1 MRTRP
6 AAPVLLLLALLPA
19 LSAPVVLARS
29 PQREKGGGIVVREVD
44 PGLAGERSGLKAE
57 DLLLDWSWA
66 PAAGGPPRTGS
77 FACPL
82 DLERVEFNLL
92 PAGPVT
98 VRGSRAGQP
107 LSWTLAGG
115 DLSVATRPALAPAD
129 LEAHRKALGSGPK
142 GGPDP
147 AALAALADGLAERSL
162 WAQSAWARL
171 QAAQALARAKRLE
184 EATQTLEQAIAL
196 AAGHLSPER
205 VAMLLSHGGGMLSE
219 SSDLKGAAA
228 LDARALEAWKRT
240 PEGASEAR
248 ALSRLAEDAFLSGD
262 LDAAEKGYT
271 AALASFE
278 AVAPGSYLWARAA
291 GRIGEIAWSRG
302 DVDRALEQFQRAYD
316 ATAKIAPEGLEMV
329 GVANNIG
336 KVLFRKGD
344 LAGAEAIYRRGV
356 VLQEKRLPDSLD
368 LARSLNGLGLIV
380 TDRGDLLE
388 AEALLKRAVAIWEAK
403 APGNP
408 NGWRPLSNLGNV
420 YLYRGDLA
428 RAEVCYTRVLD
439 VVRRLA
445 PGSLQETVA
454 LGNLAAVALDRED
467 LDTAEARLRQV
478 LEITQKKAPGSP
490 DLARCYGY
498 LAAVEKKR
506 GRTDQA
512 LEYCALSAALL
523 REKTPHSPQLGRC
536 LRTWATVSLEAG
548 RVETAVPLLEEALGL
563 FEAVNPESRDTA
575 ATLMGLGIASQVR
588 GDLPTAETRLRRAVA
603 LLEASGLESADLAEA
618 RFHLGQVLRATGRRT
633 EARAELE
640 RSLKVLESLRQRL
653 GGSSEDQASFLSENA
668 DYYFEYEEL
677 LLEMGE
683 PAEAFRTVERWRA
696 TEFLKMLAARDLDLG
711 AKVSPDLERE
721 RHLATADLDRVAGSF
736 SGDAPLSP
744 EEKAALEVRLR
755 AAQKRVEEVRLKT
768 LELSPEVYQLRYP
781 QPVGVEETLAALDE
795 GTLLLEYSVCKER
808 AVLYAFGPG
817 RGEFSAQT
825 LPVKG
830 EELSQLVERY
840 RGLIRESVAPEGGAP
855 QKLLQATATRLS
867 GLLLGPVTDRV
878 SMARRL
884 LVAPDG
890 PLYYLPFSALAA
902 PPPKGRKAGAFRFLV
917 AVEPVHAVTSAT
929 VYTQLLRRRGAS
941 AGTTFE
947 AFGDPDYSRGAPA
960 ALWRGGDLTP
970 LPATRR
976 EVESVRETLGAG
988 VVHLG
993 AEATAAAALALPR
1006 GTRFVHFACHGYAD
1020 ERRPMESAL
1029 ALSAGPGGD
1038 DGLLPAWAICE
1049 RLRVDAD
1056 LVTLSAC
1063 DTGLGQV
1070 LRGEG
1075 LVGLTRAFQFAGA
1088 RTVLASLWP
1097 VNDEG
1102 TAELMGRFY
1111 ANLKAGDPKDEAL
1124 RKAQLSLLG
1133 EGGKRAARPFSAP
1146 YHWAAFQLVGDWR

>member
-6 AAPVLLLLALLPA
+6 AAPVLLFLALLPA
-19 LSAPVVLARS
+19 LCASAVPARS
-29 PQREKGGGIVVREVD
+29 PQREKGGRVVVREVD

-77 FACPL
+77 FTCPL
-82 DLERVEFNLL
+82 DLERVEFNLM

-107 LSWTLAGG
+107 LAWTLAGG
-115 DLSVATRPALAPAD
+115 DLSVATRPDLAPAD
-129 LEAHRKALGSGPK
+129 LEAHRKALASGPK

-147 AALAALADGLAERSL
+147 AALAALADALAARSL
-162 WAQSAWARL
+162 WAQSVWARL
-171 QAAQALARAKRLE
+171 QTAQALARAKRLE

-196 AAGHLSPER
+196 ARGHLSPER
-205 VAMLLSHGGGMLSE
+205 TAMLLSHGGGMLSE
-219 SSDLKGAAA
+219 SGDLKGAASM
-228 LDARALEAWKRT
+228 DARALEAWKRA

-248 ALSRLAEDAFLSGD
+248 ALSRLAEDAFVSGD
-262 LDAAEKGYT
+262 LDGAEKGYT

-278 AVAPGSYLWARAA
+278 AAAPGSYLWARAM
-291 GRIGEIAWSRG
+291 GRLGEIAWSRG
-302 DVDRALEQFQRAYD
+302 DLDRALEHFQKAYD
-316 ATAKIAPEGLEMV
+316 VTAKIAPEGLEMV
-329 GVANNIG
+329 GPANNIG

-344 LAGAEAIYRRGV
+344 LAGAETIFRRGV
-356 VLQEKRLPDSLD
+356 SLQEKAIPGSLD

-380 TDRGDLLE
+380 TERGDSLE

-403 APGNP
+403 APGSP

-420 YLYRGDLA
+420 HLYRGDLA
-428 RAEVCYTRVLD
+428 QAEACYARALEM
-439 VVRRLA
+439 VRRIA
-445 PGSLQETVA
+445 PGSLQESAA
-454 LGNLAAVALDRED
+454 LGNLAAVALDRGD
-467 LDTAEARLRQV
+467 LDTAETLFRQV

-490 DLARCYGY
+490 DLARCYQY
-498 LAAVEKKR
+498 LATVEHKR
-506 GRTDQA
+506 GRTEKA
-512 LEYCALSAALL
+512 LEYCSLSAALL
-523 REKTPHSPQLGRC
+523 REKTPHSPQLGKC
-536 LRTWATVSLEAG
+536 LRTWATVSIEAG
-548 RVETAVPLLEEALGL
+548 RVDAAVPLLEEALGL
-563 FEAVNPESRDTA
+563 FAAVNPQSCDTA
-575 ATLMGLGIASQVR
+575 SAHLCLGISSQVR
-588 GDLPTAETRLRRAVA
+588 GDLPGAEARLRRAVA
-603 LLEASGLESADLAEA
+603 LLEAPGLESADLAEA
-618 RFHLGQVLRATGRRT
+618 RLHLAQVLRATGRKN
-633 EARAELE
+633 EAREELE
-640 RSLKVLESLRQRL
+640 RALRILESLRQRL

-696 TEFLKMLAARDLDLG
+696 AEFLKMLTARDIDLG
-711 AKVSPDLERE
+711 AQLSPEVERE
-721 RHLATADLDRVAGSF
+721 RRLAAAELDRVASSL

-755 AAQKRVEEVRLKT
+755 AAQKRLEEVRLKT
-768 LELSPEVYQLRYP
+768 LERSPEVYALRYP
-781 QPVGVEETLAALDE
+781 QPAGVAETLAALDE
-795 GTLLLEYSVCKER
+795 GTLLLEYSVCRER

-817 RGEFSAQT
+817 KREFSAVPLST
-825 LPVKG
+825 SG
-830 EELSQLVERY
+830 RELGPLVDRF
-840 RGLIRESVAPEGGAP
+840 RGLIRAGAQGPEP
-855 QKLLQATATRLS
+855 SQKGLQTLATKLS
-867 GLLLGPVTDRV
+867 GLLLGPVAGRV
-878 SMARRL
+878 SKAERL

-902 PPPKGRKAGAFRFLV
+902 PAPKGRPSRAFQFLI
-917 AVEPVHAVTSAT
+917 AVEPVHVVTSAT
-929 VYTQLLRRRGAS
+929 VYSQLLRRRGAS
-941 AGTTFE
+941 AGTSFE

-960 ALWRGGDLTP
+960 GLWRGGELTP

-976 EVESVRETLGAG
+976 EVESLRETLGAG

-993 AEATAAAALALPR
+993 PEATAATALALPR
-1006 GTRFVHFACHGYAD
+1006 NTRIVHFACHGYAD

-1029 ALSAGPGGD
+1029 ALSAGPGD
-1038 DGLLPAWAICE
+1038 DGLLSAWAVCE

-1102 TAELMGRFY
+1102 TAELMRRFY
-1111 ANLKAGDPKDEAL
+1111 ANLKGGDPKDEAL

-1133 EGGKRAARPFSAP
+1133 EGGKRAAGPFAAP